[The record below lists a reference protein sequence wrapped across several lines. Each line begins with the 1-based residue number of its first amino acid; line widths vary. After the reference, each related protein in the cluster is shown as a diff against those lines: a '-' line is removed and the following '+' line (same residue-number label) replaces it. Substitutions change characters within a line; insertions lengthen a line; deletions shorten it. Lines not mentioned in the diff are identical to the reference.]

1 MDNECELVSLARDNA
16 LDGGSL
22 ATDGGAATVR
32 ERGDGKAHRSA
43 AAREERFEGERD
55 RPERGREMEKQTSPR
70 FAHGQFLK
78 DDLPL
83 PRSPN

>member
-1 MDNECELVSLARDNA
+1 MRDNA
-16 LDGGSL
+16 LEGGSL

-32 ERGDGKAHRSA
+32 ERGADVPGTDRQTHRSD

-70 FAHGQFLK
+70 FAHGQFLR
-78 DDLPL
+78 DDPPL

>member
-32 ERGDGKAHRSA
+32 ERGADFQGPDSIGVWMIH
-43 AAREERFEGERD
+43 
-55 RPERGREMEKQTSPR
+55 
-70 FAHGQFLK
+70 
-78 DDLPL
+78 
-83 PRSPN
+83 